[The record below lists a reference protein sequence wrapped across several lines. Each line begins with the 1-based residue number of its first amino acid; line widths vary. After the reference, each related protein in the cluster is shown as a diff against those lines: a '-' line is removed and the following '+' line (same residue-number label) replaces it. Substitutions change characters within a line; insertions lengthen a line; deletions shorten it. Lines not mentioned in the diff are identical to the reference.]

1 MRPSPGVDAADELLD
16 WVTEALLQV
25 PIFARLREEDAELPR
40 RFASAAVAGGALAP
54 PCAPA
59 AKPRDWLSPWRDGGM
74 LIVAEGAVEV
84 MDCRTG
90 RVLGVETEGGV
101 INEMGVL
108 VEGSGDVGAS
118 SDEDSDCDNR
128 HEDSLDEPLP
138 AVLAVRGAAITTV
151 QNAGDSTPMLRRGS
165 VLGGAALAVR

>member
-1 MRPSPGVDAADELLD
+1 M
-16 WVTEALLQV
+16 
-25 PIFARLREEDAELPR
+25 I
-40 RFASAAVAGGALAP
+40 
-54 PCAPA
+54 
-59 AKPRDWLSPWRDGGM
+59 
-74 LIVAEGAVEV
+74 IVAEGAVEV

-101 INEMGVL
+101 INEMGML

-138 AVLAVRGAAITTV
+138 AVLAVRGACVGA
-151 QNAGDSTPMLRRGS
+151 RGS
-165 VLGGAALAVR
+165 KRGGARLRAQWRPDLFISRAD

>member
-1 MRPSPGVDAADELLD
+1 MQRARDGAASWQTMRASPGVDAADKLLH

-25 PIFARLREEDAELPR
+25 PIFARLRDEDAELPQ

-59 AKPRDWLSPWRDGGM
+59 AKPRDWLSPWRDGSM

-90 RVLGVETEGGV
+90 RVLGALPPTT
-101 INEMGVL
+101 
-108 VEGSGDVGAS
+108 GSQLSQDY
-118 SDEDSDCDNR
+118 D
-128 HEDSLDEPLP
+128 
-138 AVLAVRGAAITTV
+138 
-151 QNAGDSTPMLRRGS
+151 
-165 VLGGAALAVR
+165 